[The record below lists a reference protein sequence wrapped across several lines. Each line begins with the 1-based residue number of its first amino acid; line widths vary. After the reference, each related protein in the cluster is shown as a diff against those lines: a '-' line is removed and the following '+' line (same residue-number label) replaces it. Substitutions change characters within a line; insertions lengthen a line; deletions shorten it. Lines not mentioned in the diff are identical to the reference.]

1 MTNPEKAREEQKIRK
16 IESKLIMRTN
26 SLNYIEEYNDIDG
39 SVNIVISRDD
49 LGERKITTVK
59 D

>member
-16 IESKLIMRTN
+16 IESKLIMSAN

>member
-16 IESKLIMRTN
+16 IESKLIMSTN

>member
-16 IESKLIMRTN
+16 IESKLIMNTN